1 MKYHNLY
8 IDTSNNFE
16 TYQKITE
23 ILKVAPTENSKEP
36 DKEKYSTWTY
46 QVVNDEEI
54 EYFDFINVFLDLLE
68 PNFEKLS
75 LAGIQKE
82 NILIW
87 LFYEFDQQCALGFSA
102 EELKRMGQSGIAL
115 NIDCIQNNKV

>member
-8 IDTSNNFE
+8 IDTSNDFE

-23 ILKVAPTENSKEP
+23 ILKVAPTENSKE
-36 DKEKYSTWTY
+36 DQEKYSTWAY
-46 QVVNDEEI
+46 QVVNNEEI
-54 EYFDFINVFLDLLE
+54 DYFDFINVFLEILE

-75 LAGIQKE
+75 LIGIQKE

-87 LFYEFDQQCALGFSA
+87 LLYEFDQQCALGFNA
-102 EELKRMGQSGIAL
+102 EELKRIGQSGIAL
-115 NIDCIQNNKV
+115 NIDCIPNNKE